1 MLKCIVK
8 INLHQTKPNYS
19 DAKTLWTS
27 QIAKFMGPT
36 WGPPGSCRPQMGLML
51 APWTLL
57 CGIAC
62 VVLYTVLDSVK
73 LHYNIYY
80 KTAIPSR
87 HGLPTPNPCTIPLML
102 TVIKIKSISHRNKA
116 LMCSMIYVILMKIW
130 SCVHCLIVHIVVAN
144 RDYVPFL
151 LLSPYNPGVKIQNI
165 TNQNLCVE
173 IYNDQSQMKH
183 TIPHSIYSGTKIPLS
198 SMLS

>member
-8 INLHQTKPNYS
+8 IILHQTKPKYS
-19 DAKTLWTS
+19 DAQTLWTS

-36 WGPPGSCRPQMGLML
+36 WGTPGSCRPQMGPML

-57 CGIAC
+57 SGIAC

-130 SCVHCLIVHIVVAN
+130 LCSLPN
-144 RDYVPFL
+144 RTYCRGQSWLCSIPTIIT
-151 LLSPYNPGVKIQNI
+151 IQ
-165 TNQNLCVE
+165 
-173 IYNDQSQMKH
+173 
-183 TIPHSIYSGTKIPLS
+183 PWR
-198 SMLS
+198 